1 MDDELPLVIGMDL
14 AADDDLT
21 AGGSV
26 ELELPSN
33 LDSPLREFL
42 GDEIAQIA
50 INGRE

>member
-1 MDDELPLVIGMDL
+1 MHDELPLVIGMDL

-21 AGGSV
+21 AGGNV
-26 ELELPSN
+26 ERQYPGN

-42 GDEIAQIA
+42 RDEIAQIA